1 MSKVAYKTGHGVLI
15 TIAAFLMLS
24 VMFRLGSVAG
34 PAFAKEISAESQTIS
49 ARIEPEV
56 MPPEALDRLISD
68 IRAREA
74 AVEER
79 ELKFADRMQALDIAN
94 GEIDK
99 RLEELV
105 AAEESLKATLAV
117 AESALDTDIAS
128 LTTVYESMKPKD
140 AAAVFSEMA
149 PEFAAGFLAQMRPEM
164 AANILS
170 GLAPETAYAVSVLI
184 AGRNANVPRE

>member
-1 MSKVAYKTGHGVLI
+1 
-15 TIAAFLMLS
+15 
-24 VMFRLGSVAG
+24 
-34 PAFAKEISAESQTIS
+34 
-49 ARIEPEV
+49 
-56 MPPEALDRLISD
+56 
-68 IRAREA
+68 
-74 AVEER
+74 
-79 ELKFADRMQALDIAN
+79 MQALDIAN

-170 GLAPETAYAVSVLI
+170 GLDPETAYAVSVLI

>member
-1 MSKVAYKTGHGVLI
+1 MSKSAYRSSHGVLI
-15 TIAAFLMLS
+15 TIAAFFLIS
-24 VMFRLGSVAG
+24 VLFRLGSAAG
-34 PAFAKEISAESQTIS
+34 PAFAKDANQEAQVIS
-49 ARIEPEV
+49 ARIEPEA
-56 MPPEALDRLISD
+56 MPPEAIDRLISD

-99 RLEELV
+99 RLAELV

-117 AESALDTDIAS
+117 AETALDTDIAG

-140 AAAVFSEMA
+140 AAAVFAEMA
-149 PEFAAGFLAQMRPEM
+149 PEFAAGFLAQMRPD
-164 AANILS
+164 AAASILS
-170 GLAPETAYAVSVLI
+170 DLDPQTAYAVSVLI
-184 AGRNANVPRE
+184 ASRNANVPRE